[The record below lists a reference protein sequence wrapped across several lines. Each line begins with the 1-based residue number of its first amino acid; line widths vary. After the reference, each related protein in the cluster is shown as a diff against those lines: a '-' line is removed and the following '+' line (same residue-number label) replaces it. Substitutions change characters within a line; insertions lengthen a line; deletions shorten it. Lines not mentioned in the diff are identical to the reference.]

1 MIKRNFILCA
11 GLSLTL
17 AAIAGAQTG
26 SLDLKGGFNAVTTGS
41 EEKFQ
46 EYRQMSDGF
55 LFYDLRY
62 MEDLSSP
69 YFLNLKLKG
78 GAGSNDSYN
87 VQGGEYGKWDL
98 GVSYDRLTH
107 NFNKGTLLLSGAG
120 EGQLTIDGSVQTAL
134 QAVEQTRQERGG
146 TALTDTTGEDAQA
159 QAIIRNLLA
168 NTAPTTFKLERRNAA
183 LALGYNI
190 KPDVK
195 AWVNVKNEWRDGAR
209 LTGAGT
215 YERYF
220 QPFPA
225 TTGIGH
231 TGDQFVASGME
242 LAEPLDYRTKTF
254 KAGAGVYKKTWLADL
269 EYTLT
274 DFNNENQSL
283 IWANPFRSSY
293 AVAQSSF
300 GTNNNAYDR
309 GRFVNGQMALAPSN
323 RTHDFS
329 ASGSVE
335 LPYNTRLTGN
345 VSYALTTQNADLLP
359 YTLNSAMA
367 GIGGAPANVTS
378 VAALPQASFNGE
390 VKTLTQSFALA
401 TKFTDALSASLKY
414 RYYDYENKSDSIL
427 FPGYAAFGESYWR
440 TFKNDVTGAN
450 DAPVRNDTASFTR
463 KTTKLG
469 VDYEISH
476 PLSVDAEAFM
486 DTYDHKEQRIAGSYE
501 TGAGAGFIYKPG
513 HSVSLKGSHKY
524 SNRTVNGYKTGDI
537 AANPE
542 AKGLANFNWAERNRN
557 RTDLHA
563 GVALNSKLSLGAAGQ
578 YQSDTYGA
586 GKRFGFKSQKNLL
599 GSVDATYEPSEKVS
613 LTASYSR
620 ENRKGSTNN
629 GAKDDTFNV
638 AGTLD
643 DNNTADPFN
652 PFNYWKTDITENV
665 DTVELDALLSVVP
678 EKVDVN
684 LGYSYSDSRM
694 KFDTTNQNA
703 DAAVAAGY
711 SDGAK
716 LANAVPNAWPTVI
729 NRLHELRAGCSYKV
743 KKDLKVGLNY
753 LFAWYKNKDFAN
765 TGAYLA
771 GLTPENTTKFVMTGA
786 TRTSYEA
793 HALSA
798 YMAYK
803 F

>member
-1 MIKRNFILCA
+1 MS
-11 GLSLTL
+11 LSL
-17 AAIAGAQTG
+17 AAVAGAQTSGTG
-26 SLDLKGGFNAVTTGS
+26 SLDLKGGFNAVTAGS

-46 EYRQMSDGF
+46 EYRQLSDGF

-69 YFLNLKLKG
+69 YFLDLKLKG
-78 GAGSNDSYN
+78 GAGANDSYSAR
-87 VQGGEYGKWDL
+87 GGEYGKWDL

-120 EGQLTIDGSVQTAL
+120 ENRLTINGSVQTSL
-134 QAVEQTRQERGG
+134 QAVEQTRQERGSV
-146 TALTDTTGEDAQA
+146 ALTDTTGEDAQA
-159 QAIIRNLLA
+159 QAIVRNLLA
-168 NTAPTTFKLERRNAA
+168 GTDPTTFKLERRSAA
-183 LALGYNI
+183 LALNHNLT
-190 KPDVK
+190 PEVK
-195 AWVNVKNEWRDGAR
+195 TWVNVKNEWREGAR
-209 LTGAGT
+209 LISAGA

-225 TTGIGH
+225 TTGLGH
-231 TGDQFVASGME
+231 TGDQFVVSGTE
-242 LAEPLDYRTKTF
+242 LAEPLDFRTKTF

-283 IWANPFRSSY
+283 IWANPYRSTY
-293 AVAQSSF
+293 AIAQSSY
-300 GTNNNAYDR
+300 GTNANTYDR
-309 GRFVNGQMALAPSN
+309 ARFANGQMALAPSN
-323 RTHDFS
+323 RTHDLS

-335 LPYNTRLTGN
+335 LPCNTRFTGN
-345 VSYALTTQNADLLP
+345 VSYGLTTQNTALLP
-359 YTLNSAMA
+359 YTLNTAMA
-367 GIGGAPANVTS
+367 GVGGAPANVTD
-378 VAALPQASFNGE
+378 VAALPVSRFGGE
-390 VKTLTQSFALA
+390 VKTITQSFAL
-401 TKFTDALSASLKY
+401 TTRFTDALGASLKY
-414 RYYDYENKSDSIL
+414 RYYDYANNSDSIL

-440 TFKNDVTGAN
+440 TVRNDN
-450 DAPVRNDTASFTR
+450 NAPVRNDTASYTR

-469 VDYEISH
+469 VDYELSH
-476 PLSVDAEAFM
+476 PLSVDAEAFT
-486 DTYDHKEQRIAGSYE
+486 DSYDHKEQRVAATNES
-501 TGAGAGFIYKPG
+501 GAGAGFTYKPG
-513 HSVSLKGSHKY
+513 RSYSVKGAYKY
-524 SNRTVNGYKTGDI
+524 AHRTVSGYKTGAT

-542 AKGLANFNWAERNRN
+542 APGLANFNWAERNRN
-557 RTDLHA
+557 RADLRA
-563 GVALNSKLSLGAAGQ
+563 DVSLNSRLSLGAAGQ
-578 YQSDTYGA
+578 YQKDTYGV
-586 GKRFGFKSQKNLL
+586 GNRFGFKSQKNLI
-599 GSVDATYEPSEKVS
+599 GSLDAVYEPSENIS

-620 ENRKGSTNN
+620 ENRKGRTDN
-629 GAKDDTFNV
+629 GAKDDKFNA

-643 DNNTADPFN
+643 DAYTGDSFN
-652 PFNYWKTDITENV
+652 PYNYWRTDITEDV
-665 DTVELDALLSVVP
+665 DTVGLDALLSVVP

-694 KFDTTNQNA
+694 KYDNSNQNGT
-703 DAAVAAGY
+703 V
-711 SDGAK
+711 K
-716 LANAVPNAWPTVI
+716 LANAEAIAWPTVV
-729 NRLHELRAGCSYKV
+729 NRLHELRAGCAYKV

-786 TRTSYEA
+786 TRASYEA